1 MITSLRN
8 TQVQAARK
16 LAKRGVRDSRRRFI
30 VEGAMGVGEALVTGA
45 PVTSVMVD
53 SAKDAYEELATL
65 ARRRKVPVIEI
76 SSQIMNAISGATTP
90 PGILAICEYIDLE
103 PPLLLARPLELVVVL
118 AGVRDPGNAGTIIRS
133 ASAVGA
139 DAIFLGDETVDVYN
153 PKVIRATA
161 GAVFRLPL
169 ARNVEV
175 PWLLEELERRGF
187 RRLAAD
193 PKGEVVYDQ
202 VDMRNKIALILGN
215 EASGVN
221 PVVAEAVDA
230 RVAIPMKG
238 GLDSLNVGM
247 AAAVLLFE
255 AARQRRTVA

>member
-1 MITSLRN
+1 
-8 TQVQAARK
+8 
-16 LAKRGVRDSRRRFI
+16 
-30 VEGAMGVGEALVTGA
+30 MGVGEALATGA
-45 PVTSVMVD
+45 PVTSLMID
-53 SAKDAYEELATL
+53 SSKGSYEELSSL
-65 ARRRKVPVIEI
+65 ARRRKVQVMEVSPRV
-76 SSQIMNAISGATTP
+76 MNAISGATTP
-90 PGILAICEYIDLE
+90 PGILAVCEYVDLD
-103 PPLLLARPLELVVVL
+103 PRLLLERPLELVVVL

-139 DAIFLGDETVDVYN
+139 DALFLGDETVDVYN

-161 GAVFRLPL
+161 GAVFHLPL
-169 ARNVEV
+169 SRNVEV
-175 PWLLEELERRGF
+175 PWLLEDLERRGF

-215 EASGVN
+215 EASGVD